1 MIVSLFRDRFIIR
14 NLKLLKHLKMFYFN
28 NNKKKERANEIET
41 YTQNISKEQI
51 ELSKIEAKRFL
62 EVKTK
67 I

>member
-1 MIVSLFRDRFIIR
+1 
-14 NLKLLKHLKMFYFN
+14 MFYFN

-67 I
+67 ILNLSHKKQN